1 MSKIKRITTTSVND
15 YKVAVDSS
23 DTNPDYLNDKLNAG
37 DNVTLTA
44 ETVDGDKVV
53 TIAAVSTN
61 TTLDSLTDVTGTTT
75 EGQVLTRGSSGYE
88 FEYPK
93 VRTTNTISS
102 TTALTTTTI
111 TDYVTLTPAVST
123 EIRLT
128 LPNASTMPAGSIV
141 EIRFEAPTYTASSSE
156 TAAEAEIYA
165 DAAVL
170 FHMNAD
176 GETAK
181 LIAGASSW
189 SILSRNY
196 PKTSVEETTSGNTTL
211 YIRNESYLHVTHTSS
226 GGETLN
232 IQMPNISETRQ
243 VWVFVKASGDDVT
256 VNLKDKAG
264 STVDS
269 FFVADGA
276 EFNWSLTA
284 DDDATGYNYTLTQKV
299 SSSVVELNSDVTLA
313 APFATHYIC
322 QPSSSN
328 TELSI
333 SIPTPS
339 TIVGQELTFTFKEP
353 SSYGSASDDF
363 YHTII
368 TPFSGYIYENGT
380 ALDDAYIVV
389 NGETITLI
397 ARSDRYELVR
407 RTYPEKP
414 DYQNYSSYTTNTTYK
429 WRHATSCHITAT
441 TSTNGVYLYVNLP
454 DATIWQNKPVDVY
467 VRVEVEAAVSTR
479 VYIRT
484 FSEVG
489 TPYTFPILTGLGKT
503 ANMKARFA
511 DLNYSTVP
519 VVTFYDDTVIE

>member
-141 EIRFEAPTYTASSSE
+141 EIRFEAPAYTPASSE

-226 GGETLN
+226 GSETLN

-243 VWVFVKASGDDVT
+243 IEVYVKATDGDT
-256 VNLKDKAG
+256 AVNLKDKTG

-269 FFVADGA
+269 FQVADGA
-276 EFNWSLTA
+276 EFKWSLTA
-284 DDDATGYNYTLTQKV
+284 DDDATGYNYVLTQKK
-299 SSSVVELNSDVTLA
+299 SSSLIELTVDTVLS
-313 APFATHYIC
+313 APYADKYIC
-322 QPSSSN
+322 QPSSSE
-328 TELSI
+328 TTVSVTMPDPIDVEGK
-333 SIPTPS
+333 
-339 TIVGQELTFTFKEP
+339 VFTFVLREP
-353 SSYGSASDDF
+353 SSYGSSTDSVYTMRLAAA
-363 YHTII
+363 
-368 TPFSGYIYENGT
+368 TPGTYLVYENGT
-380 ALDDAYIVV
+380 GTGLTIAAVA
-389 NGETITLI
+389 GETLVLI
-397 ARSDRYELVR
+397 ARSDRYEVLS
-407 RTYPEKP
+407 RTYSNAPH
-414 DYQNYSSYTTNTTYK
+414 YQAITNTETYY
-429 WRHATSCHITAT
+429 WRNAASCHIVATAT
-441 TSTNGVYLYVNLP
+441 SASQDLTVLLP
-454 DATIWQNKPVDVY
+454 AGSNWFNKPIDIFIKASGVGGSWDGIEIKNSGNTTTY
-467 VRVEVEAAVSTR
+467 YTHPGVSSSDAHHIH
-479 VYIRT
+479 IR
-484 FSEVG
+484 
-489 TPYTFPILTGLGKT
+489 FPDI
-503 ANMKARFA
+503 N
-511 DLNYSTVP
+511 DSTVP
-519 VVTFYDDTVIE
+519 VVVYTIVVGGA